1 MDPRT
6 GEIIKGHI
14 TLGSLRVRQD
24 YLIAEGLLAPY
35 EKGKPVS
42 AEMQEM
48 ALARLRQLAAHE
60 VGHTLGLAH
69 NFAASVSNRASVMD
83 YPHPLVKIRDDGT
96 LDLSDAYAV
105 GIGEWDKV
113 TIQYGYQDFPE
124 SDTEAERLNKILQ
137 DSFSRGLIF
146 ISDQDARPA
155 GGTHSLAHL
164 WDNGSDAAGE
174 LLRVMKVRKIA
185 LDRFSENNIPM
196 GTPMAA
202 LEEALV
208 PIYFFHRYQLE
219 AASKLLGGMYYTYA
233 LRGDGQKVSELIS
246 PEEQRRAL
254 SALLQTLQP
263 GALALPEKL
272 LETIPPRAY
281 GMGRSRELVN
291 IRTGVTFDPLAAAE
305 ASANMTVGLLLH
317 PERAARLIEYHA
329 RDRNY
334 PGLAVVLDQLLNST
348 FRKET
353 LPGYK
358 GEIRRTVNMVVL
370 YHLMQLTAD
379 EKTSSQ
385 VKAIAFFKLDE
396 LNRWLSKK
404 VKKVKDENQRA
415 HYRFAVA
422 RIEKFL
428 KDPGQITLPQP
439 SQPPAGAPIGSTAP
453 NGFGC
458 KIGEGRY
465 TR

>member
-1 MDPRT
+1 
-6 GEIIKGHI
+6 
-14 TLGSLRVRQD
+14 
-24 YLIAEGLLAPY
+24 
-35 EKGKPVS
+35 
-42 AEMQEM
+42 
-48 ALARLRQLAAHE
+48 
-60 VGHTLGLAH
+60 
-69 NFAASVSNRASVMD
+69 
-83 YPHPLVKIRDDGT
+83 
-96 LDLSDAYAV
+96 
-105 GIGEWDKV
+105 
-113 TIQYGYQDFPE
+113 
-124 SDTEAERLNKILQ
+124 
-137 DSFSRGLIF
+137 
-146 ISDQDARPA
+146 
-155 GGTHSLAHL
+155 
-164 WDNGSDAAGE
+164 
-174 LLRVMKVRKIA
+174 
-185 LDRFSENNIPM
+185 
-196 GTPMAA
+196 MAA

-370 YHLMQLTAD
+370 YHLMQRLLPRL
-379 EKTSSQ
+379 KQLPSS
-385 VKAIAFFKLDE
+385 
-396 LNRWLSKK
+396 NWM
-404 VKKVKDENQRA
+404 N
-415 HYRFAVA
+415 
-422 RIEKFL
+422 
-428 KDPGQITLPQP
+428 
-439 SQPPAGAPIGSTAP
+439 
-453 NGFGC
+453 
-458 KIGEGRY
+458 
-465 TR
+465 